1 MLKSNSNFSF
11 TIQRHR
17 YIVMIFCLF
26 FGFYFL
32 FSNRMWLDLMTVL
45 VELNL
50 LLRSERMCLLHVH
63 VCNAVTANQSQSHC
77 ICAKH
82 LWMRISAFLCPS
94 PVLKFEIT
102 ILYKIRN
109 QICCNKTWRCFVI
122 VLPITHCFRLDISRP
137 SPSYHI
143 VRKSIHLSW
152 FWTLFVTYINVFY
165 QGSIATVNLQVFVAV
180 NHHAFTAVNP
190 HAFADVHYHAFA
202 ALTLNFQASLFVL
215 QRCKLFEIL
224 FTIKRIHLTFGQT
237 GVHRNTM
244 LKTQSSR
251 KKRRNILFSALSIHF
266 HFIVIYMENMFLH
279 CSITVHV

>member
-1 MLKSNSNFSF
+1 
-11 TIQRHR
+11 
-17 YIVMIFCLF
+17 
-26 FGFYFL
+26 
-32 FSNRMWLDLMTVL
+32 MTVL

-152 FWTLFVTYINVFY
+152 FWTLFVTYINVFLSRINRY
-165 QGSIATVNLQVFVAV
+165 CKSTSLCCCKSPRFYCCKSPRFRCCTLSRFRCFNVEFSSF
-180 NHHAFTAVNP
+180 AF
-190 HAFADVHYHAFA
+190 
-202 ALTLNFQASLFVL
+202 
-215 QRCKLFEIL
+215 
-224 FTIKRIHLTFGQT
+224 RIT
-237 GVHRNTM
+237 TM
-244 LKTQSSR
+244 
-251 KKRRNILFSALSIHF
+251 
-266 HFIVIYMENMFLH
+266 
-279 CSITVHV
+279 